1 MYKDVGF
8 VFQFVF
14 IFGYSISI
22 LVPWPRTEP
31 VPHGGSRVWT
41 TGLPRKSQDIGFGI
55 GQIWILTLPP
65 TLWSVILGRLLPPWK
80 MAAVK
85 SVFLIVILCDRACNA
100 EYRACYSCTHTFIIK
115 CVLPIRSWCRRKPCI
130 FFPSL

>member
-1 MYKDVGF
+1 MWALF
-8 VFQFVF
+8 FSLFSF
-14 IFGYSISI
+14 FGYSIQYSSS
-22 LVPWPRTEP
+22 LTQDWTCAPCR
-31 VPHGGSRVWT
+31 GSRVWT

-55 GQIWILTLPP
+55 GQIWILFYLQHCALWYLVDCYLPEKWQQ
-65 TLWSVILGRLLPPWK
+65 LSF
-80 MAAVK
+80 
-85 SVFLIVILCDRACNA
+85 FLIIILCDRACNA